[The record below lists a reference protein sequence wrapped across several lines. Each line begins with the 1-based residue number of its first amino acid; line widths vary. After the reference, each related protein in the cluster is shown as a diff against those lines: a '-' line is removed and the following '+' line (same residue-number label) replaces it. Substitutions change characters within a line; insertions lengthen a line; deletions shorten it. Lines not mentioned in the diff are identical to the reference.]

1 MEIADV
7 RKRVR
12 EAIERAREHG
22 GRRRERNDDARRAFE
37 RFLEVAAVPIVR
49 QVASV
54 LRADGY
60 LFTIFTPA
68 GSVRIMSD
76 RQSTDFVEITLDT
89 SGYAP
94 RVVGHTSRGGH
105 GGNIVEY
112 EQTVGNGDP
121 AALTE
126 EDVLAFLVREME
138 PFVEK

>member
-12 EAIERAREHG
+12 EAIERARQHAD
-22 GRRRERNDDARRAFE
+22 RRRERNDDARRAFE
-37 RFLEVAAVPIVR
+37 KFLDSAAVPIVR

-54 LRADGY
+54 LRAEGH

-68 GSVRIMSD
+68 GSVRMMSD

-89 SGYAP
+89 SGYTP
-94 RVVGHTSRGGH
+94 RVIGHTSRGGR

-121 AALTE
+121 ATLTE
-126 EDVLAFLVREME
+126 EDVVAFLVREVE

>member
-12 EAIERAREHG
+12 DAIERTRQHG
-22 GRRRERNDDARRAFE
+22 ERRRERNDEAKRAFE
-37 RFLEVAAVPIVR
+37 RCLEVTAVPIVR

-54 LRADGY
+54 LRAEGH

-68 GSVRIMSD
+68 GSVRMMSD
-76 RQSTDFVEITLDT
+76 RHPTDFVEITLDT

-94 RVVGHTSRGGH
+94 RVVGHTSRGGR
-105 GGNIVEY
+105 GGNVTEY
-112 EQTVGNGDP
+112 EQSVGSGDP

-126 EDVLAFLVREME
+126 EDVLAFLLREVE
-138 PFVEK
+138 PMVEK